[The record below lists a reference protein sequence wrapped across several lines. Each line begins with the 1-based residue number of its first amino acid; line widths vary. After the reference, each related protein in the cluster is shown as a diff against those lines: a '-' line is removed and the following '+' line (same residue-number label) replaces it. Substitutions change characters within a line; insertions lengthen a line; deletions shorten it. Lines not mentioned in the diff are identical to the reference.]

1 MDEGSSLPSALPFG
15 INFRSMGMKLIV
27 VCALALFMTIPAL
40 FVGGL
45 VEERTRRAADVVQ
58 EISGHVGGQ
67 QTFLGP
73 TLAIPYTIPP
83 ESPNDTAKHGMYLV
97 FPATA
102 SAALKTATEER
113 RRSLFKVPVFQADLK
128 LDATFDLSGVPSSA
142 PQGAA
147 LDWSRAE
154 FVVGVSDARGAE
166 TDALLTANGKTSTLV
181 PAAITQYLD
190 IGGEKNQSLK
200 LTLFG
205 ARAAGIATPNARFDV
220 TSAMRFS
227 GAQRVAVLAYGNT
240 THLTAQGD
248 WPSPG
253 FDGGFLPITRQVSNR
268 GFTAEWS
275 VPFIA
280 RSVRAEGPSDSI
292 PVSTLLHLPSR
303 SLKWQILINPSPGRS
318 NMWFSSWD
326 CFSSPTLYLKL
337 RPASGFIPHNTFW
350 WGLRRSSFICCCC
363 RWPSES
369 ASTLALCSRVLPPLS
384 CFRPMPDGYSP
395 ADCRG
400 SGLRP
405 FSLCCMR

>member
-1 MDEGSSLPSALPFG
+1 MDEVSSLPSALPFG

-83 ESPNDTAKHGMYLV
+83 QSPNDTAKHGMYLV

-102 SAALKTATEER
+102 SAALKTTTEER

-142 PQGAA
+142 PQGAV

-154 FVVGVSDARGAE
+154 FLVGVSDARGAQ

-190 IGGEKNQSLK
+190 IGGEKNQPIK

-205 ARAAGIATPNARFDV
+205 ARAGGIATPNARFDV
-220 TSAMRFS
+220 TSDHA
-227 GAQRVAVLAYGNT
+227 L
-240 THLTAQGD
+240 
-248 WPSPG
+248 
-253 FDGGFLPITRQVSNR
+253 
-268 GFTAEWS
+268 
-275 VPFIA
+275 
-280 RSVRAEGPSDSI
+280 
-292 PVSTLLHLPSR
+292 
-303 SLKWQILINPSPGRS
+303 
-318 NMWFSSWD
+318 
-326 CFSSPTLYLKL
+326 
-337 RPASGFIPHNTFW
+337 FW
-350 WGLRRSSFICCCC
+350 CSAGCRTGLRQYH
-363 RWPSES
+363 PSHG
-369 ASTLALCSRVLPPLS
+369 TR
-384 CFRPMPDGYSP
+384 
-395 ADCRG
+395 
-400 SGLRP
+400 
-405 FSLCCMR
+405 